1 MRFLAL
7 LLLLPLA
14 WVAPVTQADEFEI
27 HINAGGSQIT
37 LPDGTTFLADGPYSS
52 EQGYGY
58 EGPNYEHST
67 WHPIGGCI
75 DERLYHVLVLNHVD
89 IYELVLGDYAI
100 DWRFHV
106 QVTDGQIRIEH
117 IHFAGA
123 MLHGVSVLSRDPD
136 SEAPATPLLT
146 EIPGGFE
153 QVIINW
159 ENGAE
164 EDLAG
169 YEVSRQPAFGDGE
182 NPRFGEEPNT
192 STTMSS
198 RD

>member
-75 DERLYHVLVLNHVD
+75 DERLYQTMRH
-89 IYELVLGDYAI
+89 AP
-100 DWRFHV
+100 
-106 QVTDGQIRIEH
+106 DG
-117 IHFAGA
+117 
-123 MLHGVSVLSRDPD
+123 L
-136 SEAPATPLLT
+136 
-146 EIPGGFE
+146 
-153 QVIINW
+153 
-159 ENGAE
+159 EN
-164 EDLAG
+164 
-169 YEVSRQPAFGDGE
+169 Q
-182 NPRFGEEPNT
+182 
-192 STTMSS
+192 
-198 RD
+198 